1 MLKSIIAAIGLS
13 VTLTS
18 MAAAE
23 DMFRGVQTLAY
34 SDGPANEI
42 RFANLSP
49 DAMTM
54 VAGESIELNFG
65 AGYIAELDRIDEQA
79 LGARTWIGRLE
90 GGDIS
95 DRVIISELNGITFG
109 RIATPQG
116 VWEIVPHR
124 DGGHRI
130 FRHPDTAMLEP
141 WGDDAIVP
149 SASAI
154 VSQFGESQADFSA
167 GTIAEAVAVGA
178 NGTIDIAVVYS
189 QSMVDLWGI
198 ALGGRIQYL
207 VALLDQALIDS
218 DTGLRA
224 RLVHLSAVN
233 ASETA
238 SNEDTLYDLQD
249 GAGNGVASDNLPSG
263 AGQDFSALSSI
274 RDAVGADLVALVRR
288 HYRGSGTVDRSG
300 SGCGIAFIN
309 GGTQDSIGAAD
320 APNGVSV
327 ISDFIDGNDTNLGNG
342 YDFCSSYTFAHE
354 IGHNLGFAHNLEDT
368 TAGAGVRDFAHG
380 HRVDCEFRTIMANRS
395 DGSVNCP
402 GAGPNEDEVPYFS
415 NPDITLCPNGAACGI
430 AAPSPVGSQPAA
442 DNQDPADNARA
453 AREESLNVSA
463 FRAEAPRIRSAI
475 LPITRSVQNGETA
488 SAFATLIN
496 PASSGSTATGCGLR
510 LAGSDASTFSYQT
523 TDSGNALT
531 GSANTPVD
539 IAAGA
544 SQTFAIGVTSADT
557 FDNNTNAIGSVV
569 PSGNDE
575 RDLFIEAFCENRRS
589 DEFVVGLNSLTF
601 VSSATNVADVIA
613 LAATVNNDGWIDV
626 PTTGNMVGVASVAVT
641 NIGQG
646 AFITASADTGGRALE
661 IQEIELCGTDAT
673 GACVTSRSP
682 SVNAILNTN
691 ATATFAVFVRGN
703 GNAMPADPST
713 NRIFIRFNEGSL
725 PRGATSVAVRT
736 Q

>member
-1 MLKSIIAAIGLS
+1 MLKSFIAAFGLS
-13 VTLTS
+13 MTLVS
-18 MAAAE
+18 VAAAD

-42 RFANLSP
+42 RFSNLAP
-49 DAMTM
+49 DVMTM
-54 VAGESIELNFG
+54 RAGDTIDLNFG
-65 AGYIAELDRIDEQA
+65 AGYVAELDRVDEQA

-90 GGDIS
+90 GGTLS
-95 DRVIISELNGITFG
+95 DRVIISELNGIAFG
-109 RIATPQG
+109 RISTPEG
-116 VWEIVPHR
+116 VWEIVPAAG
-124 DGGHRI
+124 GGHRI
-130 FRHPDTAMLEP
+130 FRHPDTAILEP
-141 WGDDAIVP
+141 WGEDAVIPTAGSV
-149 SASAI
+149 
-154 VSQFGESQADFSA
+154 VEQFAHGQPDFST
-167 GTIAEAVAVGA
+167 GTTAEAVAVGS

-238 SNEDTLYDLQD
+238 SNEATLYDLQD
-249 GAGNGVASDNLPSG
+249 GAGDGVASDNTPNG
-263 AGQDFSALSSI
+263 AGQDFSALATI
-274 RDAVGADLVALVRR
+274 RDAVGADLVTLIRR
-288 HYRGSGTVDRSG
+288 HYRGSGSVDRSG
-300 SGCGIAFIN
+300 SGCGIAFVN
-309 GGTQDSIGAAD
+309 GGQSDTIGAAD

-327 ISDFIDGNDTNLGNG
+327 VSDFIDGNDTNLGNG
-342 YDFCSSYTFAHE
+342 YAFCSPYTFAHE
-354 IGHNLGFAHNLEDT
+354 IGHNLGFAHNREDT
-368 TAGAGVRDFAHG
+368 TDGSGVRAFAHG
-380 HRVDCEFRTIMANRS
+380 HRVDCEFRTIMAYGS

-402 GAGPNEDEVPYFS
+402 GAGANEEEAPYFS
-415 NPDITLCPNGAACGI
+415 NPDITLCPDGAACGSSD
-430 AAPSPVGSQPAA
+430 AS
-442 DNQDPADNARA
+442 DPADNARA
-453 AREESLNVSA
+453 AREEGLNVTG
-463 FRAEAPRIRSAI
+463 FRAEAPRVRSAI

-488 SAFATLIN
+488 TAFATVIN
-496 PASSGSTATGCGLR
+496 PASSGTTATGCGLR

-523 TDSGNALT
+523 TDSSNALT
-531 GSANTPVD
+531 GTANTPVD

-544 SQTFAIGVTSADT
+544 SQTFAFGVTSADA
-557 FDNNTNAIGSVV
+557 FQDNSNAVGNAV

-589 DEFVVGLNSLTF
+589 DEFVVGLNSLQFT
-601 VSSATNVADVIA
+601 SSATDVADIIA

-626 PTTGNMVGVASVAVT
+626 PTTGNRVGIASVAIT

-646 AFITASADTGGRALE
+646 ALITATADTGGRALNIE
-661 IQEIELCGTDAT
+661 EIEICGTDAS
-673 GACVTSRSP
+673 GACVTNRSNT
-682 SVNAILNTN
+682 VNAALNTN

-703 GNAMPADPST
+703 GTAIPADPST
-713 NRIFIRFNEGSL
+713 SRIFIRFNEGSL

>member
-1 MLKSIIAAIGLS
+1 MLKSIIAAFGLS

-18 MAAAE
+18 MAVAE

-34 SDGPANEI
+34 SDGPSNEI
-42 RFANLSP
+42 RFASLSP

-54 VAGESIELNFG
+54 NAGESIELNFG
-65 AGYIAELDRIDEQA
+65 AGYVAELDRIDEQA
-79 LGARTWIGRLE
+79 LGARTWIGRLA
-90 GGDIS
+90 GGDIA

-130 FRHPDTAMLEP
+130 FRHPDSARLEP
-141 WGDDAIVP
+141 WGEDAIVP
-149 SASAI
+149 SASSI
-154 VSQFGESQADFSA
+154 VSHFGEGEVDFA
-167 GTIAEAVAVGA
+167 PGTTAEAVAIGA

-224 RLVHLSAVN
+224 RVVHMSAVN

-249 GAGNGVASDNLPSG
+249 GAGNGTASDNLPSG
-263 AGQDFSALSSI
+263 VGQDFSALSGI

-288 HYRGSGTVDRSG
+288 HYRGSGAVDRSG
-300 SGCGIAFIN
+300 SGCGIAFVN
-309 GGTQDSIGAAD
+309 GGTQDSISASD

-327 ISDFIDGNDTNLGNG
+327 ISDFVDGNDTNLGNG
-342 YDFCSSYTFAHE
+342 YSFCSAYTLAHE

-380 HRVDCEFRTIMANRS
+380 HRVDCEFRTIMAYGS
-395 DGSVNCP
+395 DGSVDCP
-402 GAGPNEDEVPYFS
+402 GAGSNEDEVPYFS

-430 AAPSPVGSQPAA
+430 AAPAPVGTQPAA

-453 AREESLNVSA
+453 AREESLNVTG
-463 FRAEAPRIRSAI
+463 FRAEAPRIRSSI

-510 LAGSDASTFSYQT
+510 LAGSDASTFTYQT

-557 FDNNTNAIGSVV
+557 FDNNTNAVGSVV

-601 VSSATNVADVIA
+601 ISSATDVADIIA

-646 AFITASADTGGRALE
+646 AFITASADTGGRSLE
-661 IQEIELCGTDAT
+661 IQEIELCGTDAS
-673 GACVTSRSP
+673 GACVTSRSN
-682 SVNAILNTN
+682 SVNAVLNTN

-725 PRGATSVAVRT
+725 PRGATSVAIRT